1 MVKAKINSPQKLNK
15 RKKMKTTYA
24 AITTGITAC
33 LLVTASALHADDKDK
48 KNQTTSSS
56 SSSANLS
63 KATNTVTNIQQSQP
77 PQESTTTKKS
87 AAGLNASEF
96 RPKQQP
102 IIIKEP
108 PSPVRKVDTKKNL
121 NPNNDPDVARGL
133 GNKK

>member
-1 MVKAKINSPQKLNK
+1 
-15 RKKMKTTYA
+15 MKTSCA
-24 AITTGITAC
+24 AITTGITAF
-33 LLVTASALHADDKDK
+33 LVVTASALHADDKDK
-48 KNQTTSSS
+48 KNQTTTSSS
-56 SSSANLS
+56 SSTSLNRA
-63 KATNTVTNIQQSQP
+63 KNTVTNVQSSQP

-121 NPNNDPDVARGL
+121 NPTNDPEVARGL
-133 GNKK
+133 GSKK